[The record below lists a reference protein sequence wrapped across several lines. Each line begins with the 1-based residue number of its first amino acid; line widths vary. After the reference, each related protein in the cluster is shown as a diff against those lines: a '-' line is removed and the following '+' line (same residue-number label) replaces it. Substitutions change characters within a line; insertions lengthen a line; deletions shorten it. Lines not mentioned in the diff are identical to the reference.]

1 MNLIKN
7 NTPLSLAS
15 FVSKNLV
22 TTMILL
28 FLLNTLSFSQLPVW
42 PLVTADT
49 DFQNSGS
56 TAETE
61 HQYVDWDAGSTSIS
75 MTGTL
80 ANSKGHGGTQAGL
93 NECGDLKFFV
103 MHNGTTNP
111 NSLEVFNAA
120 GDQLTLSPSNINA
133 NKGDDEIQVVKRP
146 GFTNQYYIIYSI
158 KPTAAGNEIY
168 IASNL
173 GYSIIEV
180 DVLAGTANYVT
191 IGTVQQKD
199 IVLMAPPADDENGA
213 DAAQTYIHG
222 KAVSR
227 TSVTAAI
234 GHDLYIQRRAQN
246 STSFSIDRFEITAA
260 GIAHNWNSGWADPTN
275 PTIAGY
281 WWALMVSGSP
291 IELSPDESKLAVMA
305 RHQNDNT
312 QTVYLFDLTSQLS
325 NVAMDEIIF
334 DDLLIEP
341 DVTNAATTGYV
352 VAPGNY
358 ASYNDANGWGAPNSS
373 IYLSY
378 LDYLECKI
386 SSIEF
391 SENGNYL
398 YFVGGGYQNAGFGN
412 ITTLGQIDLVNTYVD
427 PSNVEHFIV
436 RLQVQDTPGW
446 DTGTYGRQ
454 AGTGTPWTLL
464 NNVARRTAF
473 YSTHNLSRIQL
484 SYDGNIYFTKNNSE
498 QLFVLPNP
506 NNPMP
511 VNLVPGNI
519 DLSTAANPNIPTNG
533 YALYLPD
540 QIDGYDYKNINY
552 DNVSFEVS
560 NHYFCSCDTLTI
572 HVIDQTDNSIYG
584 IFYLTECPTTLS
596 FCAEANSTYDL
607 VGSNGVTF
615 ENAISSATPNY
626 PTGQS
631 VFNFGNSTSTNAT
644 FITATNTHITS
655 DEIWDGKWFI
665 PSGMIITVD
674 DALLDLTNVD
684 LVFGECAGIDFIN
697 DGSLRANNS
706 VFRPCEVGGSWR
718 GLYFSGDGNDHI
730 VNECTFKNAEKALYF
745 NKGADGVVSEN
756 LFSNCNVG
764 VHVAKDKSFNHPIS
778 GNRFVIDDF
787 YPRYPNCYEDTDTGL
802 SYGVLCSNTLMLS
815 EISQNEFIYSK
826 NDDLI
831 ASYGVHCSTTSTIIS
846 KNIFTNYRNPITIIK
861 GTKNS
866 SVDGNEIE
874 VNAQFT
880 EAAGSGQV
888 AGISIFDSEEA
899 YITVSNN
906 QLRNNSNSEVFK
918 DAIYVS
924 KSNRVSIV
932 ANTIDGFY
940 YSIRLSRTLS
950 AEVSN
955 NEITRGLYTGILAI
969 IGSTETEHFITCND
983 ITMELGTGKFGI
995 RVRKGNLKTQITGNC
1010 IKDTKTAIAA
1020 ENAGSTTND
1029 IPYIRNNYLYNYTM
1043 HGIYS
1048 NGHTGNIGAAGD
1060 PGMNTLWSNDNS
1072 AVDIASVGG
1081 VIQVADNFGMF
1092 LISYPDVQITSNNP
1106 SHSTASC
1113 GTQIYNMPSQG
1124 NLNTSLNCENSEELK
1139 SFLFANDDFAFLRS
1153 DYLELLIASKEQ
1165 YHFISFLLSNYTGAS
1180 VSIMKELINA
1190 SEITDTES
1198 AFIRYQ
1204 YYSSKHDFI
1213 NARIA
1218 LNSVS
1223 NLSINQEQY
1232 KELCSISLD
1241 IAENGNDLT
1250 VSQVSFLESTAYA
1263 MGEHQ
1268 NEAIALLRAT
1278 PFHPSYF
1285 IDDVVL
1291 NELATNIK
1299 TIEVESDMELK
1310 VYPNPASD
1318 VLFIEFLAN
1327 INEDNDINIM
1337 DVTGHLIDKR
1347 HLDFK
1352 SGKFQLDVLNLSSGA
1367 YFIEVI
1373 DNSGNR
1379 KVAKFIKE

>member
-1 MNLIKN
+1 MKRLTTTLLTKLI
-7 NTPLSLAS
+7 L
-15 FVSKNLV
+15 
-22 TTMILL
+22 TTVFG
-28 FLLNTLSFSQLPVW
+28 FLLNTVSFSQLPVW

-56 TAETE
+56 TDETP
-61 HQYVDWDAGSTSIS
+61 HQYVDWDAGATSIS

-103 MHNGTTNP
+103 MHNGTSNP
-111 NSLEVFNAA
+111 NSLEVFDAA
-120 GDQLTLSPSNINA
+120 GVQLTLSPSNINA
-133 NKGDDEIQVVKRP
+133 NRGDDEIQVVKRP
-146 GFTNQYYIIYSI
+146 GYTNQYYIIYSI

-234 GHDLYIQRRAQN
+234 GHDLYIQRRATASS
-246 STSFSIDRFEITAA
+246 STFSIDRFEITGA
-260 GIAHNWNSGWADPTN
+260 GIVHNWNSGWADPST
-275 PTIAGY
+275 PTISGY
-281 WWALMVSGSP
+281 GWGLMVSGSP

-325 NVAMDEIIF
+325 NVAMDEIMF

-341 DVTNAATTGYV
+341 DVTNAATTGYG

-358 ASYNDANGWGAPNSS
+358 TAYEDANYWGTPISS

-398 YFVGGGYQNAGFGN
+398 YFVGGGYQLPGHGN
-412 ITTLGQIDLVNTYVD
+412 ITTLGQIDLVNTYID
-427 PSNVEHFIV
+427 PSNDEHFIV

-446 DTGTYGRQ
+446 NNASSYGMQTGDSWSAMNTVD
-454 AGTGTPWTLL
+454 L
-464 NNVARRTAF
+464 RTAF

-484 SYDGNIYFTKNNSE
+484 SYDGNIYFTKTNSE

-506 NNPMP
+506 NDPMP
-511 VNLVPGNI
+511 VNLVPGNV

-540 QIDGYDYKNINY
+540 QIDGFDYKDIDY
-552 DNVSFEVS
+552 DNVTFEVS
-560 NHYFCSCDTLTI
+560 NHYFCSCEPLTVNI
-572 HVIDQTDNSIYG
+572 IDQTDNSVYG
-584 IFYLTECPTTLS
+584 IFDLTECPTTLS
-596 FCAEANSTYDL
+596 FCAKANSTYDI

-615 ENAISSATPNY
+615 ENAISAATPNY
-626 PTGQS
+626 PAGQS
-631 VFNFGNSTSTNAT
+631 VFNFGNSSSTSST
-644 FITATNTHITS
+644 FNTVTNTHITS

-665 PSGMIITVD
+665 PAGVIVTVD
-674 DALLDLTNVD
+674 NALLDLTNVD

-906 QLRNNSNSEVFK
+906 ELRNNSNSEVFR

-940 YSIRLSRTLS
+940 YSIRLSRTFS

-983 ITMELGTGKFGI
+983 ITMELGTGKYGI

-1072 AVDIASVGG
+1072 AVDIASIGG
-1081 VIQVADNFGMF
+1081 VIQVADNFGIF

-1124 NLNTSLNCENSEELK
+1124 NLNTSLNCENSEELR
-1139 SFLFANDDFAFLRS
+1139 SFLFANNDFSLLRA
-1153 DYLELLIASKEQ
+1153 DYKELLIASKEQ
-1165 YHFISFLLSNYTGAS
+1165 YHFISFLLSNYTDATA
-1180 VSIMKELINA
+1180 SIMEELIAA
-1190 SEITDTES
+1190 SDITDTES

-1204 YYSSKHDFI
+1204 HYSSKHDFM

-1218 LNSVS
+1218 LNSAS
-1223 NLSINQEQY
+1223 NLSLDQEQY

-1241 IAENGNDLT
+1241 IADNGNDLT
-1250 VSQVSFLESTAYA
+1250 VSQVSFLETTAYT

-1268 NEAIALLRAT
+1268 NEAIALLRST
-1278 PFHPSYF
+1278 HFHPNYY
-1285 IDDVVL
+1285 IDDVDL
-1291 NELATNIK
+1291 DELATNMQ

-1318 VLFIEFLAN
+1318 VIYIEFLAN

-1337 DVTGHLIDKR
+1337 DVTGHLIEKR
-1347 HLDFK
+1347 HLSFK
-1352 SGKFQLDVLNLSSGA
+1352 SGKFQLDVSDLSAGA
-1367 YFIEVI
+1367 YFIEII

-1379 KVAKFIKE
+1379 KVSKFIKE